1 MCRTVRRLAAFSATE
16 SARKHE
22 NEGIWASLRF
32 GVSVCWLAVARVRL
46 LEWDRVCVSV
56 WVCVCVCPVG
66 WQSQWPRAVARR
78 QSAIRKSGSRLGP
91 DEFHCRPYLHG
102 LLFGDLFRIKGECT
116 RHGEGKR
123 EGGRKQEKQGDPPPP
138 HTHTTST
145 IHPHPEFLF
154 ITSNLLSFLLFLCII
169 YLHSEYTSPLQ
180 TFDPS
185 PLPFSSHLTHTH
197 AYFIFA

>member
-123 EGGRKQEKQGDPPPP
+123 EGGRKQEKQGDPPP
-138 HTHTTST
+138 
-145 IHPHPEFLF
+145 
-154 ITSNLLSFLLFLCII
+154 
-169 YLHSEYTSPLQ
+169 
-180 TFDPS
+180 
-185 PLPFSSHLTHTH
+185 THTH
-197 AYFIFA
+197 HLHHTSPSWIPLHHLKPTFFFIVLVHHLFTLRIYITSADFWPLPPTL